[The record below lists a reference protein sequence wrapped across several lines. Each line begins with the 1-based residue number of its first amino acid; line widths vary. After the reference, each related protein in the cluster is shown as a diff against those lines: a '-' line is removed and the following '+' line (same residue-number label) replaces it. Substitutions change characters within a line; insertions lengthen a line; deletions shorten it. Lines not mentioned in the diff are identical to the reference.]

1 MRDDIRRTSSILLLA
16 LLLVAFTGVSAGS
29 GETVLKI
36 GTPNVIKSPSV
47 VGDTFMSLFAH
58 LSNPPLMKMD
68 PSGLVVGQ
76 TAESYEV
83 SEDGKTWRFQI
94 RDDLYW
100 SDGEKLTP
108 EDVRFTFEY
117 LGEKYPPAGWIK
129 DTVEEIAVEGDAVVF
144 ALNKPYS
151 RLNLEFA
158 TYNILPEHIWKDV
171 EDPMVHVDEGPVVG
185 FGPFVISR
193 TDLAAGVLYFEKNPY
208 WEGEAAK
215 IGGVEIHMYAN
226 MDVLSMALMKGD
238 VDAYYKYAGTY
249 PYANLAA
256 LESAGGFDVVETD
269 NTGLIFLGLDLREDP
284 MSDPAFREAL
294 ASAIDYQEILKLDA
308 LGYGS
313 VPSRGFVPPSMG
325 YFKETEKLSYDA
337 EEARRLLEE
346 AGYRDVDG
354 DGFLETPDGKMI
366 DLTFLTR
373 ADYQRITELLQE
385 YLADI
390 GIKTEMKMVDQST
403 WITMKD
409 DYQYDLTVT
418 RTTPWGMMMHANWG
432 TGYFDSRRTGE
443 GVLHV
448 LDDPS
453 FHQICDEILAATT
466 EGELE
471 ELAHQVQDYYA
482 ENLPG
487 IALYWN
493 KVETPYNSRWQGWV
507 SDPLYGIYNLDN
519 FLNVERA

>member
-1 MRDDIRRTSSILLLA
+1 M
-16 LLLVAFTGVSAGS
+16 
-29 GETVLKI
+29 
-36 GTPNVIKSPSV
+36 
-47 VGDTFMSLFAH
+47 
-58 LSNPPLMKMD
+58 
-68 PSGLVVGQ
+68 
-76 TAESYEV
+76 
-83 SEDGKTWRFQI
+83 
-94 RDDLYW
+94 
-100 SDGEKLTP
+100 
-108 EDVRFTFEY
+108 
-117 LGEKYPPAGWIK
+117 
-129 DTVEEIAVEGDAVVF
+129 
-144 ALNKPYS
+144 
-151 RLNLEFA
+151 
-158 TYNILPEHIWKDV
+158 
-171 EDPMVHVDEGPVVG
+171 
-185 FGPFVISR
+185 
-193 TDLAAGVLYFEKNPY
+193 
-208 WEGEAAK
+208 
-215 IGGVEIHMYAN
+215 
-226 MDVLSMALMKGD
+226 
-238 VDAYYKYAGTY
+238 
-249 PYANLAA
+249 
-256 LESAGGFDVVETD
+256 
-269 NTGLIFLGLDLREDP
+269 
-284 MSDPAFREAL
+284 
-294 ASAIDYQEILKLDA
+294 
-308 LGYGS
+308 
-313 VPSRGFVPPSMG
+313 
-325 YFKETEKLSYDA
+325 
-337 EEARRLLEE
+337 LEE